1 MAKAFEPSLDIV
13 GFSINDADGS
23 DGRFMI
29 RTGNFTEYFSMQATA
44 ILKLDASDTVHV
56 DAYQNTG
63 TTLYIY
69 DGGGEGAYN
78 QFMGTLLHALT

>member
-1 MAKAFEPSLDIV
+1 MAFKWLLIVFFDLAKAYEPSLDIV

-29 RTGNFTEYFSMQATA
+29 RTGNFTEFFSMQTTA
-44 ILKLDASDTVHV
+44 ILKLDAGDTVHV

-69 DGGGEGAYN
+69 NGGGEAS
-78 QFMGTLLHALT
+78 